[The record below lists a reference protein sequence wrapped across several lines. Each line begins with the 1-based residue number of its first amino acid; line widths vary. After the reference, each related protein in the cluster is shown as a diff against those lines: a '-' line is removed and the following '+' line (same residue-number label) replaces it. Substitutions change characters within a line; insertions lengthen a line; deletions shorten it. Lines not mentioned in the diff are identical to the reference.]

1 MSGSP
6 VTRPAPDL
14 PAERR
19 LALVVATTTYADAS
33 LRRLRAPARDA
44 ADLSAVLADPRIGA
58 FEVTPVIDKSAHE
71 VRLAV
76 ENFLAE
82 RNPQDLLVVYL
93 SCHGLVD
100 VRRRLY
106 FAATDSVKN
115 RLAATGLEARWLLD
129 QLEDCRARRQVV
141 LLDCCFSGA
150 FAHGAKGENDLGLA
164 GRFQGHGRV
173 VLTASRASEYS
184 FEGDPVPGADQPG
197 SVFTSALVDGLRTGA
212 ADLDHDGYVSVD
224 DAYGYVFDRMRS
236 GAAKQTPQRWLY
248 GVEGQILLARSS
260 AGITITPHPLPE
272 ALRSSLDSPYPDIRI
287 GAVTTLGHWL
297 DDSDPARALAAR
309 QAVRHIADTD
319 IPDVAAAA
327 RALLDPH
334 PETTDTPGTAAGRNG
349 QEPTESPAPVE
360 PPPDDTVPET
370 PKINRPPPH
379 AEVPPPTAGSPPRAA
394 WLQWP
399 RSRRSRVIT
408 AVLTALLLAAA
419 IALPILTQAGD
430 GTSPSP
436 IEFRSVA
443 FSPDGKTLA
452 SSDDAGSVRLWDLA
466 TGKQKGD
473 PLASGSNNAINSV
486 AFSHDG
492 KTLAGSDDYRVRLW
506 DLATGKQKGD
516 SLTSDALGTINS
528 VAFSPDDKTLAGGS
542 DGSGANDGKVRIWD
556 LATGKEKGKPL
567 ASGNAEVRSVAF
579 SPDGKTLAGG
589 SSGACC
595 SSREGKVQL
604 WDLATG
610 KEKGKPLISGSAQG
624 VWSVAFSHDGK
635 TLAADCPEGVCLWDP
650 ATGKPKGKPLTS
662 DDDDTDAAIFSVA
675 FSPDGKTLAAAG
687 KGNYHGIVQLWD
699 PATGRAKGQPLTGQ
713 RDWVNSVAFSPD
725 GKTLAGGGRDD
736 IRLWDPATGK
746 LKAKLL
752 P

>member
-19 LALVVATTTYADAS
+19 LALVVATVSYADAS

-44 ADLSAVLADPRIGA
+44 ADLSAVLADPHIGA

-100 VRRRLY
+100 MRRRLY
-106 FAATDSVKN
+106 FAATDTVKN

-150 FAHGAKGENDLGLA
+150 FAHGAKGETNLGLA

-248 GVEGQILLARSS
+248 GAEGQILLARSS

-272 ALRSSLDSPYPDIRI
+272 ALCSALDSPYPDIRI
-287 GAVTTLGHWL
+287 GAITTLGRWL
-297 DDSDPARALAAR
+297 DDSDQAHALAAR
-309 QAVRHIADTD
+309 QAIQHIADTD
-319 IPDVAAAA
+319 IPDVTAAAH
-327 RALLDPH
+327 ALLEPH
-334 PETTDTPGTAAGRNG
+334 PEAIDTPGTEAGKSG
-349 QEPTESPAPVE
+349 QEPTKSLVQAE
-360 PPPDDTVPET
+360 PPPHHAAPQTPE
-370 PKINRPPPH
+370 INRSPSYP
-379 AEVPPPTAGSPPRAA
+379 AEPSPTAGFLRRPA
-394 WLQWP
+394 WVPWP
-399 RSRRSRVIT
+399 HSRRSRAVT
-408 AVLTALLLAAA
+408 AVLTVLVLAAA
-419 IALPILTQAGD
+419 ITIPILTQAGD
-430 GTSPSP
+430 DTSPSP
-436 IEFRSVA
+436 TEIASVA

-452 SSDDAGSVRLWDLA
+452 SG
-466 TGKQKGD
+466 GGD
-473 PLASGSNNAINSV
+473 
-486 AFSHDG
+486 
-492 KTLAGSDDYRVRLW
+492 RVRLW
-506 DLATGKQKGD
+506 DLATGKEKGD
-516 SLTSDALGTINS
+516 PLIHGNES
-528 VAFSPDDKTLAGGS
+528 V
-542 DGSGANDGKVRIWD
+542 N
-556 LATGKEKGKPL
+556 
-567 ASGNAEVRSVAF
+567 SVAF
-579 SPDGKTLAGG
+579 SPDGKTLA
-589 SSGACC
+589 SGTD
-595 SSREGKVQL
+595 SGNVQM

-610 KEKGKPLISGSAQG
+610 KEKGYPLTDGGGESVYSVAFSPDGKTLVGGSGSGARNGKVQMWDPATGKAKGKPLPSGTAEVRSVAFSPDSKTLVSGSSGQCCNTKEGSVQMWDLATGREKGKPLISDAPAI
-624 VWSVAFSHDGK
+624 WSVAFSRDGE

-650 ATGKPKGKPLTS
+650 ATGKAKGKPLTS
-662 DDDDTDAAIFSVA
+662 DDIDAVFSVA
-675 FSPDGKTLAAAG
+675 FSPDGKTLAAG
-687 KGNYHGIVQLWD
+687 GRGNYEKGIVRLWD
-699 PATGRAKGQPLTGQ
+699 PATGSTKGQPLTGHKN
-713 RDWVNSVAFSPD
+713 WVNSVAFSPD
-725 GKTLAGGGRDD
+725 GKTLASGGGDD
-736 IRLWDPATGK
+736 IVRLWDPATAT
-746 LKAKLL
+746 LKGRLL
-752 P
+752 A